1 MQEMCSRLGAYT
13 GEGLGA
19 LIREQFPLR
28 SGAAAMVLLFI
39 ANAGLTV
46 SEFAGIG
53 AAMEIFGVSRY
64 IAVPLALVGIWAVTV
79 FGNYSQA
86 ERVFVVMG
94 LVFLAYPI
102 AAFLGHPDATAVF
115 SNLLWPH
122 FLHSKAF
129 LLLAVA
135 LIGTTITPYMQ
146 FYLTSAVVDKGVT
159 PKTYKGE
166 RIDTINGAI
175 LSDVV
180 SIFIIIATAAA
191 IGGTGPLSDIGQA
204 AAALRPVAGEAASQ
218 LFAIGLLGAA
228 LLAATVVPLSTAYAI
243 AETAGVERSLSRK
256 LREAPFFY
264 GIYTVQL
271 VVGAAVALLPGNA
284 VSLVISAQVL
294 NGFITP
300 VLLTYI
306 LILANR
312 RSVLGDAAARSPRRR
327 HALRDRRGTALSGR
341 AGPDRGRLAVKV
353 AAGRAG
359 RAEQQPPGAGPRSDT
374 TAIDRAVGVVD
385 LQVEL
390 RLVPRPPGRC
400 RGLAVQDQS
409 QGGARSAA
417 RTYDLDCDLCAAR
430 ECPARGGR
438 SVRFARSRSSGALRR
453 GLLPAGAGVL
463 TWWRRRARRAPARQG
478 AAGRPPRSRRAAPR
492 PPAWL
497 WPGPHAASRNASM
510 RSRSASELGVEAR
523 VQHKDH
529 HAAAAA
535 EYPAKLA
542 DRTSWVA
549 QVVHQMVA
557 NNEVERIVCIWQGLN
572 AADVKPDRQAVLE
585 IPRRSPGAVTGS
597 PRRTR
602 HRELPGRWVIRWLR
616 ALQGRSARYGTCRDF
631 AG

>member
-1 MQEMCSRLGAYT
+1 MLFLMVLITVALVVVQEMCSRLGAYT

-19 LIREQFPLR
+19 LIREQFSLR

-46 SEFAGIG
+46 SEFAGVG

-79 FGNYSQA
+79 LGNYSRA

-102 AAFLGHPDATAVF
+102 GSFLGHPDAGAVF

-122 FLHSKAF
+122 FLSSKAF

-159 PKTYKGE
+159 PETYKSE

-191 IGGTGPLSDIGQA
+191 IAGTGPLSNVGQA

-271 VVGAAVALLPGNA
+271 VVGAHGRPSAGQRGQPGDQRSGA
-284 VSLVISAQVL
+284 ERIHHPDSPDLHPHPGQP
-294 NGFITP
+294 P
-300 VLLTYI
+300 VRP
-306 LILANR
+306 R
-312 RSVLGDAAARSPRRR
+312 RRREWAGLPRRR
-327 HALRDRRGTALSGR
+327 HDLRDRRGTALSGR
-341 AGPDRGRLAVKV
+341 AGPDRGRLAVK
-353 AAGRAG
+353 AGG
-359 RAEQQPPGAGPRSDT
+359 PPPPPALVRLRYVCRRRQADSKYEPHDYRFYLGESGNASE
-374 TAIDRAVGVVD
+374 D
-385 LQVEL
+385 LL
-390 RLVPRPPGRC
+390 HHP
-400 RGLAVQDQS
+400 
-409 QGGARSAA
+409 
-417 RTYDLDCDLCAAR
+417 
-430 ECPARGGR
+430 RGGR
-438 SVRFARSRSSGALRR
+438 PRPGGR
-453 GLLPAGAGVL
+453 LLP
-463 TWWRRRARRAPARQG
+463 
-478 AAGRPPRSRRAAPR
+478 
-492 PPAWL
+492 
-497 WPGPHAASRNASM
+497 
-510 RSRSASELGVEAR
+510 
-523 VQHKDH
+523 
-529 HAAAAA
+529 
-535 EYPAKLA
+535 
-542 DRTSWVA
+542 
-549 QVVHQMVA
+549 
-557 NNEVERIVCIWQGLN
+557 
-572 AADVKPDRQAVLE
+572 
-585 IPRRSPGAVTGS
+585 
-597 PRRTR
+597 
-602 HRELPGRWVIRWLR
+602 
-616 ALQGRSARYGTCRDF
+616 
-631 AG
+631 